1 MNLRDNI
8 NKLNESDGRKQAD
21 LIQMWKNEASSNLQS
36 MKAEWEGQLP
46 IDQLKGYQQYPVAE
60 AFEKI
65 TSEPYHKVVPMWR
78 KWAVAA
84 LFTGLLAV
92 SGLYLYQRTSANVTI
107 VAEAAIHHHKLND
120 GSEVTLDKNTRLEYN
135 GERAV
140 AIAGRGF
147 FKVAK
152 KDSGASFTVELNKG
166 KVTVLG
172 TRFSVTSLPGEV
184 EVAVEEGRVKYEY
197 EGRSIIL
204 NAGERMKLSGE
215 DIVSS
220 PILSPNQ
227 FSWSAQ
233 VLEFKNTPLDRAIQ
247 DIGRHFHQNL
257 SLATEIKSAGKC
269 LLTTRITSE
278 NIDQVLEELKLLF
291 QIQYHK
297 SGDRYVITSMKC

>member
-21 LIQMWKNEASSNLQS
+21 LIQLWKDEAAANLQS
-36 MKAEWEGQLP
+36 MKSELEGQIP
-46 IDQLKGYQQYPVAE
+46 VDQLKGYQQYSSAT

-92 SGLYLYQRTSANVTI
+92 SGLYLYQKSSANTTL
-107 VAEAAIHHHKLND
+107 VAEATIYSSRLND
-120 GSEVTLDKNTRLEYN
+120 GSEVTLDKNTRMDYN
-135 GERAV
+135 GDRGV
-140 AIAGRGF
+140 SIAGRAF

-152 KDSGASFTVELNKG
+152 KENGALFTVDLNKG

-172 TRFSVTSLPGEV
+172 TRFSVTSLPGET
-184 EVAVEEGRVKYEY
+184 EVAVEEGRVRYEY
-197 EGRSIIL
+197 EGRSIL
-204 NAGERMKLSGE
+204 LKAGERMKLSGE

-220 PILSPNQ
+220 PILSNNQ

-257 SLATEIKSAGKC
+257 SLAAEIKSAGKC
-269 LLTTRITSE
+269 LLTTRFTSE

>member
-8 NKLNESDGRKQAD
+8 KKLNENDAQQQAE
-21 LIQMWKNEASSNLQS
+21 LIQMWKDEAASNL
-36 MKAEWEGQLP
+36 KALQTELEGSLP
-46 IDQLKGYQQYPVAE
+46 FDQMKGYQEYPAAR

-65 TSEPYHKVVPMWR
+65 TGEPYHKVVPMWR

-84 LFTGLLAV
+84 LFTGLLAI
-92 SGLYLYQRTSANVTI
+92 GTLYFYNASQTATTLVATTTPQKNV
-107 VAEAAIHHHKLND
+107 LND
-120 GSEVTLDKNTRLEYN
+120 GSEVTLDKNTQIGYD
-135 GERAV
+135 GERGV
-140 AIAGRGF
+140 TVAGRAF

-152 KDSGASFTVELNKG
+152 KESGASFTVELNKG

-172 TRFSVTSLPGEV
+172 TRFSVSSLPGET

-197 EGRSIIL
+197 QGRSVIL
-204 NAGERMKLSGE
+204 QAGERMKLSGE

-227 FSWSAQ
+227 FSWTAQ
-233 VLEFKNTPLDRAIQ
+233 VLEFKNTPLDRALQ

-257 SLATEIKSAGKC
+257 SLATDVKTAGKC
-269 LLTTRITSE
+269 LLTTRFTSE
-278 NIDQVLEELKLLF
+278 NIEQVLEELKLLF

-297 SGDRYVITSMKC
+297 NGDRYVITSMKC

>member
-8 NKLNESDGRKQAD
+8 KKLKESDSQQQAE
-21 LIQMWKNEASSNLQS
+21 LIQMWKEEAASNLKAIQS
-36 MKAEWEGQLP
+36 EAGDQLP
-46 IDQLKGYQQYPVAE
+46 FGQLKGYQQYPAG
-60 AFEKI
+60 AAYEKI
-65 TSEPYHKVVPMWR
+65 TSQPYSKIVPMWR

-84 LFTGLLAV
+84 LFTGLLAIG
-92 SGLYLYQRTSANVTI
+92 SLYLYNTSASSTTLVATNTIEKNV
-107 VAEAAIHHHKLND
+107 LND
-120 GSEVTLDKNTRLEYN
+120 GSEVTLDKNTSIDYDGKR
-135 GERAV
+135 GVSIVGRA
-140 AIAGRGF
+140 F

-152 KDSGASFTVELNKG
+152 KESGASFTVALNKG

-172 TRFSVTSLPGEV
+172 TRFSVSSLPGET

-197 EGRSIIL
+197 QGRSVIL

-220 PILSPNQ
+220 PILSSNQ

-233 VLEFKNTPLDRAIQ
+233 VLEFKNTPLDRALQ
-247 DIGRHFHQNL
+247 DIGRHFHQQL
-257 SLATEIKSAGKC
+257 SLDGAIKSASKC
-269 LLTTRITSE
+269 LLTSRFTSE
-278 NIDQVLEELKLLF
+278 NIEQVLEELKILF

>member
-46 IDQLKGYQQYPVAE
+46 VDQLKGYQQYPVAE

-65 TSEPYHKVVPMWR
+65 TTEPYHKVVPMWR

-92 SGLYLYQRTSANVTI
+92 SGLYLYQRASANVTI

-120 GSEVTLDKNTRLEYN
+120 GSEVTLDKNTRLDYD

-152 KDSGASFTVELNKG
+152 KESGASFTVELNKG

-197 EGRSIIL
+197 EGRSIII
-204 NAGERMKLSGE
+204 NAGERMKLSE
-215 DIVSS
+215 QDIVSS